1 MANAKK
7 CDRCGSYYDRNKGD
21 KNINGC
27 FVRGI
32 RLETSGPYRILDLCD
47 HCICDLYKFLELDKD
62 DVERG
67 LNEND

>member
-7 CDRCGSYYDRNKGD
+7 CDRCGSYYDKNKGVNSID
-21 KNINGC
+21 GC

-47 HCICDLYKFLELDKD
+47 SCICDLYKFLDIDK
-62 DVERG
+62 EKK
-67 LNEND
+67 E